1 MTTKKIQIKF
11 PVQIAKFINNI
22 KEVEFEGESVIDL
35 INHLENTYG
44 NVLERLLD
52 ENNEVRPY
60 FNLYLGEKN
69 INTLNGLSTKVVQN
83 DKISLLLSRAGG

>member
-22 KEVEFEGESVIDL
+22 KEVEFEGESIIDL
-35 INHLENTYG
+35 LNHLENTYG

-60 FNLYLGEKN
+60 FNLYLGENN